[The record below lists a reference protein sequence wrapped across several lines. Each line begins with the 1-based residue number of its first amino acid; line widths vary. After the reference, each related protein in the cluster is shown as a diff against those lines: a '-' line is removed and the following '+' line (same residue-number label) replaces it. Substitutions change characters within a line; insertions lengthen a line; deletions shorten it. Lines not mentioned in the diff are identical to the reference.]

1 MARRQDQRTIKLEGK
16 RTSISVEP
24 AFWDGVRRLAV
35 ERSLTV
41 HGLLA
46 QINAQRT
53 FGGLTQAI
61 RLVCVRAL
69 AEEVSARL
77 GVRSALP
84 ADRP

>member
-53 FGGLTQAI
+53 FGGLT
-61 RLVCVRAL
+61 L